1 MTTKTKAYIAWL
13 AICIIWGTTYLVIR
27 IGVQEMPPFLFSGF
41 RWLIAGPIFLTVL
54 KLRGVPLPTKK
65 DLLPIAITGILLIG
79 LGNGLITFAEQ
90 WIPSGL
96 TALLITTIPMLVVL
110 IETLILKKVA
120 FNKTIALGTIVGFGG
135 IIIIFG
141 NNIFLL
147 FEKEYLIGII
157 AIYSGVI
164 AWSMGTVY
172 SKYIKVNVHP
182 LANAATQML
191 IGGVFQII
199 VGLSTGEA
207 ERFAFTQNGVM
218 AFIYLAIF
226 GSLIAYGS
234 YIYAIE
240 HLPISFVTT
249 YAYVNPVIALFA
261 GWFILDEILSADII
275 LAAAIILIGVWLINM
290 GNRKKPVA

>member
-1 MTTKTKAYIAWL
+1 MTTKTKAYLAWL

-27 IGVQEMPPFLFSGF
+27 IGVAEMPPFLFAGF
-41 RWLIAGPIFLTVL
+41 RWLIAGPIFLLFL
-54 KLRGVPLPTKK
+54 KLRGVPLPTKN

-96 TALLITTIPMLVVL
+96 TALLITTIPMLIVL

-120 FNKTIALGTIVGFGG
+120 FNKTIALGAIVGFGG
-135 IIIIFG
+135 IVIIFG

-164 AWSMGTVY
+164 AWSLGTVY
-172 SKYIKVNVHP
+172 SKYRKVNVHP
-182 LANAATQML
+182 LANAATQM
-191 IGGVFQII
+191 IIAGIFQII
-199 VGLSTGEA
+199 IGLSIGEA
-207 ERFAFTQNGVM
+207 ERFAFTQRGVF

-226 GSLIAYGS
+226 GSLIAYGA

-261 GWFILDEILSADII
+261 GWFVLDEILSADII
-275 LAAAIILIGVWLINM
+275 LAAIVILTGVGLINI
-290 GNRKKPVA
+290 GNRKGV

>member
-13 AICIIWGTTYLVIR
+13 AVCIIWGTTYLVIR
-27 IGVQEMPPFLFSGF
+27 IGVTEMPPFLFAGL
-41 RWLIAGPIFLTVL
+41 RWLIAGPIFLFFL
-54 KLRGVPLPTKK
+54 KLRKVQLPKK
-65 DLLPIAITGILLIG
+65 EDLFPIAVSAILLIG
-79 LGNGLITFAEQ
+79 LGNGLITYAEQ

-96 TALLITTIPMLVVL
+96 TALLITTIPMLIVL

-120 FNKTIALGTIVGFGG
+120 FNKTILLGAIVGFLG

-157 AIYSGVI
+157 AIFAGVV
-164 AWSMGTVY
+164 AWAIGTVY
-172 SKYIKVNVHP
+172 SKYHKLNVHP
-182 LANAATQML
+182 LANAATQMV
-191 IGGVFQII
+191 IAGIFQTI
-199 VGLSTGEA
+199 VGFTIGEA
-207 ERFAFTQNGVM
+207 ERFSFTQNGVF
-218 AFIYLAIF
+218 ALVYLAVL
-226 GSLIAYGS
+226 GSLIAYGA

-261 GWFILDEILSADII
+261 GWFILDENLSADII
-275 LAAAIILIGVWLINM
+275 LATIVVLFGVGLINF
-290 GNRKKPVA
+290 GNRPKKV

>member
-1 MTTKTKAYIAWL
+1 LTTKTKAYLAWL

-27 IGVQEMPPFLFSGF
+27 IGVAEMPPFLFAGF
-41 RWLIAGPIFLTVL
+41 RWLIAGPIFLLFL
-54 KLRGVPLPTKK
+54 KLRGVPLPTKN

-96 TALLITTIPMLVVL
+96 TALLITTIPMLIVL

-120 FNKTIALGTIVGFGG
+120 FNKTIALGAIVGFGG
-135 IIIIFG
+135 IVIIFG

-164 AWSMGTVY
+164 AWSLGTVY
-172 SKYIKVNVHP
+172 SKYRKVNVHP
-182 LANAATQML
+182 LANAATQM
-191 IGGVFQII
+191 IIAGIFQII
-199 VGLSTGEA
+199 IGLSIGEA
-207 ERFAFTQNGVM
+207 ERFAFTQRGVF

-226 GSLIAYGS
+226 GSLIAYGA

-261 GWFILDEILSADII
+261 GWFVLDEILSADII
-275 LAAAIILIGVWLINM
+275 LAAIVILTGVGLINI
-290 GNRKKPVA
+290 GNRKGV